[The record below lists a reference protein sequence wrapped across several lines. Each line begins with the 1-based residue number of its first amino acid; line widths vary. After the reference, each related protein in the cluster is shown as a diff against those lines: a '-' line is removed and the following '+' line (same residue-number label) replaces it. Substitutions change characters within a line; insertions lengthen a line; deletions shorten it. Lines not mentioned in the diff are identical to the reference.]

1 MMTQQLQDALNAAI
15 ASGMVS
21 ESSVFDLIS
30 HGHRRRKND
39 ILERVSKS
47 LDEGVTEAELVAV
60 IEKAR

>member
-1 MMTQQLQDALNAAI
+1 MMTQQLLDALNSAI
-15 ASGMVS
+15 DSGMVS
-21 ESSVFDLIS
+21 EASVFDLIA

-60 IEKAR
+60 IDKAR

>member
-1 MMTQQLQDALNAAI
+1 MMTQQLLDALNDAI
-15 ASGMVS
+15 DSGMLA
-21 ESSVFDLIS
+21 EQAVFDLIS

-60 IEKAR
+60 IDKAR